1 MHVVRKQP
9 TANYLGDYFMNFRTD
24 RLRKFCLVAAGTLLT
39 GIVLSQLGETSQATA
54 QSGVRSS
61 VIAQGCPNFE
71 DRFWRWL
78 QAAQYKNWAP
88 EPGKSGDIYKGQSP
102 HGAFLKVYMNRT
114 AAGRPQELPHGS
126 ILVKENYGKDK
137 KTLMAVT
144 VMYRNKGYDKDH
156 NDWYWVKYNP
166 DGTVAK
172 TPPEKGSKPIA
183 GRFPS
188 CIACHEG
195 ADGNDYTFAND

>member
-1 MHVVRKQP
+1 M
-9 TANYLGDYFMNFRTD
+9 LG
-24 RLRKFCLVAAGTLLT
+24 
-39 GIVLSQLGETSQATA
+39 GIVLSQVGEISRATA
-54 QSGVRSS
+54 QSGARSG
-61 VIAQGCPNFE
+61 VNFQSGQDFE
-71 DRFWRWL
+71 ARFWKWL
-78 QAAQYKNWAP
+78 QSAQYKNWAP
-88 EPGKSGDIYKGQSP
+88 QPGKTGDIYEGQSP

-114 AAGRPQELPHGS
+114 ADERPKDLPLGS
-126 ILVKENYGKDK
+126 ILVKKNYGKDK

-144 VMYRNKGYDKDH
+144 VMYRTKGYDSAH

-195 ADGNDYTFAND
+195 ADGNDYSFVND

>member
-1 MHVVRKQP
+1 MNVRK
-9 TANYLGDYFMNFRTD
+9 N
-24 RLRKFCLVAAGTLLT
+24 RLHTFCFAAVGALLA
-39 GIVLSQLGETSQATA
+39 GCVLSQIGETSQATA
-54 QSGVRSS
+54 QNGVRSD
-61 VIAQGCPNFE
+61 VIAQQGGQNFE
-71 DRFWRWL
+71 SRFWRWL
-78 QAAQYKNWAP
+78 QSAQYKNWAP
-88 EPGKSGDIYKGQSP
+88 QPGKTGDIYEGQSP

-114 AAGRPQELPHGS
+114 AAGKPNEMPHGS

-144 VMYRNKGYDKDH
+144 VMYRAKGYDKDH
-156 NDWYWVKYNP
+156 KDWYWVKYMP

-195 ADGNDYTFAND
+195 ADGDDYSFAND